1 MRYDF
6 QVDKELKKYRNTLGK
21 RYKIPKFAKEAVHTA
36 PILALLQD
44 PGNSGAKK
52 TEVCSIHTNK
62 DATSRN
68 QKEAIKEAGIDTKDI
83 VFWNFFA
90 PFNIGKNFGIESQET
105 WAKEVEELIRRM
117 PKLKVVL
124 VCGEKAWKGMR
135 FVKLKKSIT
144 LIAAP
149 HPSSR
154 GLAQLKARDKLEEA
168 WKRAKEMA
176 GLE

>member
-1 MRYDF
+1 
-6 QVDKELKKYRNTLGK
+6 VGSELQKYRKYLMDEFDSSF
-21 RYKIPKFAKEAVHTA
+21 PEFAEEAVYTA

-44 PGNSGAKK
+44 PGNSDAENTG
-52 TEVCSIHTNK
+52 VCSIDNE
-62 DATSRN
+62 DPTSTN
-68 QKEAIKEAGIDTKDI
+68 QKEIIETEVGINREDI

-90 PFNIGKNFGIESQET
+90 PFDIGKDFGIESQER
-105 WAKEVEELIRRM
+105 WAKEVEKLIDIM
-117 PKLKVVL
+117 EELKVVV

-135 FVKLKKSIT
+135 FVKLDKKIT

-154 GLAQLKARDKLEEA
+154 GLAQPKARDKLEEA

-176 GLE
+176 NLT

>member
-1 MRYDF
+1 M
-6 QVDKELKKYRNTLGK
+6 DKELKKYRNTLGK
-21 RYKIPKFAKEAVHTA
+21 RYKIPEFAEEAVHTA
-36 PILALLQD
+36 QILALLQD
-44 PGNSGAKK
+44 PGNSGAEK
-52 TEVCSIHTNK
+52 TEVCSIHEND

-90 PFNIGKNFGIESQET
+90 SFDIGKNFGIESQKT

-135 FVKLKKSIT
+135 FVKLDKNIA

-154 GLAQLKARDKLEEA
+154 GLLQSGAREKLEKA
-168 WKRAKEMA
+168 WKRAKEM
-176 GLE
+176 LD

>member
-1 MRYDF
+1 MDA
-6 QVDKELKKYRNTLGK
+6 ELQKYRKYLMDEFNNSF
-21 RYKIPKFAKEAVHTA
+21 PKFAEEAVYTA

-44 PGNSGAKK
+44 PGNSGAEK
-52 TEVCSIHTNK
+52 TEVCSIHEND

-68 QKEAIKEAGIDTKDI
+68 QKDAIKEAGIDTKDI

-90 PFNIGKNFGIESQET
+90 SFDIGKNFGIESQER
-105 WAKEVEELIRRM
+105 WAKEVEKLIDIM
-117 PKLKVVL
+117 EDLQAIV

-135 FVKLKKSIT
+135 FVKLDKNIA

-154 GLAQLKARDKLEEA
+154 GLAQSGAREKLEEA

>member
-1 MRYDF
+1 MDEF
-6 QVDKELKKYRNTLGK
+6 DSSFPE
-21 RYKIPKFAKEAVHTA
+21 FAKEAVHTA
-36 PILALLQD
+36 PILALLQN
-44 PGNSGAKK
+44 PGNSDAENTG
-52 TEVCSIHTNK
+52 VCSIDNE
-62 DATSRN
+62 DPTSTN
-68 QKEAIKEAGIDTKDI
+68 QKEIIETKVGINREDI

-90 PFNIGKNFGIESQET
+90 SFDIGKNLGIESQER

-176 GLE
+176 NLT

>member
-1 MRYDF
+1 
-6 QVDKELKKYRNTLGK
+6 VDSELQKYRKYLMDEFDSSF
-21 RYKIPKFAKEAVHTA
+21 PEFAKEAVHTA

-44 PGNSGAKK
+44 PGNSDAEN

-90 PFNIGKNFGIESQET
+90 SFDIGKDFGIESQER
-105 WAKEVEELIRRM
+105 WAKEVEKLIGRM
-117 PKLKVVL
+117 PKLEVVL

-154 GLAQLKARDKLEEA
+154 GLAQRKARKKLYKA
-168 WKRAKEMA
+168 WKRAKKMA
-176 GLE
+176 GLK

>member
-1 MRYDF
+1 MDEF
-6 QVDKELKKYRNTLGK
+6 HKSHPEFSF
-21 RYKIPKFAKEAVHTA
+21 PEFAEEAVYTA
-36 PILALLQD
+36 PILTLLQD
-44 PGNSGAKK
+44 PGNSDAEN
-52 TEVCSIHTNK
+52 TEVCSIKNE
-62 DATSRN
+62 DPTSKN
-68 QKEAIKEAGIDTKDI
+68 QKEIIETKVGINREEI

-90 PFNIGKNFGIESQET
+90 PFNIGNDFGIKSQER

-135 FVKLKKSIT
+135 FVKLDKNIP

-154 GLAQLKARDKLEEA
+154 GLAQSGAREKLEEA
-168 WKRAKEMA
+168 WKRAKKMA
-176 GLE
+176 GLK

>member
-1 MRYDF
+1 MKPELREYRKYLI
-6 QVDKELKKYRNTLGK
+6 DKYPHSFPE
-21 RYKIPKFAKEAVHTA
+21 FAKEAVHTA

-52 TEVCSIHTNK
+52 TEVCSIHEND

-90 PFNIGKNFGIESQET
+90 SFDIGKNIGIELQEE
-105 WAKEVEELIRRM
+105 WAEEVEKLIDIM
-117 PKLKVVL
+117 EELKVIV

-135 FVKLKKSIT
+135 FVKLDKNIA

-154 GLAQLKARDKLEEA
+154 GLAQSGAREKLEEA

-176 GLE
+176 ELK